1 MCVAAAAAGI
11 GAAGSLGAAA
21 LGGGGGGGGGSGS
34 NVNYT
39 DNLQSLGQTLTG
51 IMSGDVSTALG
62 LQGLSGGNLNQLQAG
77 AVAANPFGSQADQY
91 YGALSSLLNGGIQG
105 QVSTAQNNELSYLNS
120 IMGNAQIGT
129 NTGALN
135 NAATI
140 GPNAGSNALT
150 SLVNNPQSV
159 SLPSSVQ
166 SILSQNPY
174 SFTSGE
180 QFQYQQ
186 GMNAVNSTMAQQG
199 LIGSGNQAVSL
210 EQYGQNYASQA
221 TQQNITNLLNAQSAA
236 NTAYG
241 TQTGAASGLGSLL
254 SQQGQNTFSNLL
266 GTQQLQT
273 TQQQGTAGN
282 LLNLLSGMTGI
293 NSQAIS
299 GNEGLLS
306 SLLTA
311 TQASQSSPSTA
322 GGILANL
329 GVANQVSA
337 GNLSSGLGGLA
348 NGLGNLASGLNFG
361 SSATSSADAFS
372 TGNVDAG
379 YNAAL
384 YGPSGF
390 GDTTYSGY
398 SGTNGYGFYE

>member
-1 MCVAAAAAGI
+1 
-11 GAAGSLGAAA
+11 
-21 LGGGGGGGGGSGS
+21 
-34 NVNYT
+34 
-39 DNLQSLGQTLTG
+39 
-51 IMSGDVSTALG
+51 MSGDVSTALG
-62 LQGLSGGNLNQLQAG
+62 LQGLNGGNLNQLQAG

-105 QVSTAQNNELSYLNS
+105 QVSTAQNNELAYLNS

-337 GNLSSGLGGLA
+337 GNLTSGLGGLA